1 MPLISRD
8 KDLARTGHTCTFTVP
23 VQATQGSVFVNNIP
37 LLRRGDPCKTHFIR
51 RGIKCVGHR
60 AKVNRGSNTVFAE
73 NIPVAR
79 RGDSTD
85 FGKLIRSSFNV
96 HAGG

>member
-8 KDLARTGHTCTFTVP
+8 KDLARTGHTCTFIAPVLASQGTVFANGIS
-23 VQATQGSVFVNNIP
+23 VLRQGDRVAP
-37 LLRRGDPCKTHFIR
+37 HFIR
-51 RGIKCVGHR
+51 RGIKCVGHY
-60 AKVNRGSNTVFAE
+60 AKVNRGSRTVFVK

-96 HAGG
+96 FAGG